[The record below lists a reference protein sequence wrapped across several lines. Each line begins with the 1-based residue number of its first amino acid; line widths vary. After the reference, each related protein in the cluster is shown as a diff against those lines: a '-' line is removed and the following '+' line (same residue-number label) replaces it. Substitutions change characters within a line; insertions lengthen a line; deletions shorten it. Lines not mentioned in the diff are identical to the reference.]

1 MKNLFKYLWSI
12 LIITAMLVSSG
23 CKKESGET
31 AYYIRFRVDG
41 ILKEYKYTYISNF
54 ATSQNGELIG
64 FMGMARLTE
73 DVHSELMEIR
83 VSFPRSKG
91 IDTYTNVG
99 PVGTK
104 PFASLN
110 WQGSPN
116 TNSYFTANTTNN
128 VQLVTISFTQVTS
141 EYIRGTFHGTLV
153 NSNIQSVSEPP
164 TRSISEGKFFLKL
177 SQ

>member
-12 LIITAMLVSSG
+12 LIITVMLVSSG

-54 ATSQNGELIG
+54 ATKQSGELIAFIG
-64 FMGMARLTE
+64 TASLSE
-73 DVHSELMEIR
+73 DVHSEMMQIM
-83 VSFPRSKG
+83 VNAPRSKG
-91 IDTYTNVG
+91 IDTYTNIG

-141 EYIRGTFHGTLV
+141 EYIKGTFHGTLV

-164 TRSISEGKFFLKL
+164 TRSISEGKFLLKL